1 MYLYVGHFTHD
12 ATQYAS
18 PKHKHLNK
26 KIKNNNKSL
35 RPTDKS
41 ANVKERYK
49 SVERSYGKGAQCTK
63 QCKVG
68 KMQRQ
73 HKRGHTFQ
81 CVFVGVYKRMYLYY
95 SVYTIDYNYEIS
107 HILFFFVFLALLC
120 ISACQCVSTIG
131 WFWRSHRDAI
141 LSLKL
146 DALFLKLE
154 DSLFG
159 RVGGTEGVCPN
170 ASPQNQTKLDK
181 IDKIR
186 PNKCCWFF
194 VCLCFCY

>member
-1 MYLYVGHFTHD
+1 M
-12 ATQYAS
+12 
-18 PKHKHLNK
+18 
-26 KIKNNNKSL
+26 

-49 SVERSYGKGAQCTK
+49 SVERSYGKGARCTK

-68 KMQRQ
+68 KMQRK

-81 CVFVGVYKRMYLYY
+81 CVFVGVYKRMYLYC

-107 HILFFFVFLALLC
+107 HIFFCSCFLLYSALP
-120 ISACQCVSTIG
+120 
-131 WFWRSHRDAI
+131 R
-141 LSLKL
+141 
-146 DALFLKLE
+146 
-154 DSLFG
+154 
-159 RVGGTEGVCPN
+159 PN
-170 ASPQNQTKLDK
+170 VSPQNQTKLDK

-186 PNKCCWFF
+186 PNKCCCFF

>member
-1 MYLYVGHFTHD
+1 MYLYVVHFTHD

-26 KIKNNNKSL
+26 KKNNKSM

-68 KMQRQ
+68 KMQRK

-107 HILFFFVFLALLC
+107 HIFFFAFLALLC

-146 DALFLKLE
+146 E
-154 DSLFG
+154 
-159 RVGGTEGVCPN
+159 VCFWNWKIPYLDVWAVPKECDCN
-170 ASPQNQTKLDK
+170 ASSQNQTKLDK

-186 PNKCCWFF
+186 PNKCCCFF

>member
-1 MYLYVGHFTHD
+1 M
-12 ATQYAS
+12 
-18 PKHKHLNK
+18 
-26 KIKNNNKSL
+26 

-68 KMQRQ
+68 KMQRK

-81 CVFVGVYKRMYLYY
+81 CVFVGVYKCMYLYY

-107 HILFFFVFLALLC
+107 HIFFFR
-120 ISACQCVSTIG
+120 VSCFTLHFRLPVCFNH
-131 WFWRSHRDAI
+131 WLVLTESPWRHLEFEAWS
-141 LSLKL
+141 
-146 DALFLKLE
+146 LFLKLE

-159 RVGGTEGVCPN
+159 RVGGTEGVWLQRLV
-170 ASPQNQTKLDK
+170 SKSDQIGQNRQ
-181 IDKIR
+181 
-186 PNKCCWFF
+186 N
-194 VCLCFCY
+194 